1 MEDKRVVR
9 ISIAIA
15 SFCVVV
21 SLVLFS
27 IVADVLLME
36 VTNSEAV
43 FLSELNEL
51 GWQPVWWSLLLDLIF
66 PILYVLLCLL
76 AVRFAYLKVYSSER
90 ARRAGPW
97 MEIVAVVAGVA
108 DLLENTFL
116 LIAIGGGPN
125 PPETVAPAPLYLSSL
140 FSYIKWVGLAVVIA
154 YATPAL
160 LIAIKQHR
168 GGQTVESKPRGT

>member
-51 GWQPVWWSLLLDLIF
+51 GWQPVRWSLLLDLIF
-66 PILYVLLCLL
+66 PILYLVVMTVVGMAVASRRLRRLLQ
-76 AVRFAYLKVYSSER
+76 
-90 ARRAGPW
+90 P
-97 MEIVAVVAGVA
+97 
-108 DLLENTFL
+108 
-116 LIAIGGGPN
+116 
-125 PPETVAPAPLYLSSL
+125 
-140 FSYIKWVGLAVVIA
+140 
-154 YATPAL
+154 
-160 LIAIKQHR
+160 
-168 GGQTVESKPRGT
+168 